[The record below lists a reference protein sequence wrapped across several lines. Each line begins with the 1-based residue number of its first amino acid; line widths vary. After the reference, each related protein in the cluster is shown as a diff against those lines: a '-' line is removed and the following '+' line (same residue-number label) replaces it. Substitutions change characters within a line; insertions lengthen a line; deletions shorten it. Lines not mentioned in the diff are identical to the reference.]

1 MALGSRLRFKIR
13 TRARRQVGEAT
24 TSRRPEVRA
33 LDRTR
38 RRDHGRDDD
47 ASCARRQGKR
57 RPLRGGPRRD
67 AVEGRGRTRQAP
79 QGHQV
84 GRRVRG
90 RAGAASR
97 RLRPRDA
104 QRLRARTR
112 GASLPSF
119 PSRDPTLTDPRSALA
134 APLASSLAGTHRA
147 QQTRAPGAETE
158 GDCARARVHRR
169 VRRRRQRRRRRLE
182 TPRTKAQGAPPAPS
196 PQIHPRDPRA
206 FLLRVRSPGR
216 ARRPR
221 PGAALAR
228 RPRRPRTREPPH
240 VRRVVR
246 ARGYH
251 PRAEDD
257 GSLRGMGIGR
267 GAGRHGARRLRGG
280 GVGTKRRREIRTE
293 TRQGRV
299 RQGVRAADD
308 EEEPERVFLPP

>member
-1 MALGSRLRFKIR
+1 MALGSRLRFKIL

-134 APLASSLAGTHRA
+134 APLASPLAGTHRA

-182 TPRTKAQGAPPAPS
+182 TPRTKAQGAPRPLAPNPPARPARVPS
-196 PQIHPRDPRA
+196 PST
-206 FLLRVRSPGR
+206 L
-216 ARRPR
+216 
-221 PGAALAR
+221 
-228 RPRRPRTREPPH
+228 PRTRATSSSRSCSRSTTPTTPH
-240 VRRVVR
+240 TRTTSR
-246 ARGYH
+246 AT
-251 PRAEDD
+251 
-257 GSLRGMGIGR
+257 R
-267 GAGRHGARRLRGG
+267 GASARVSPPGRR
-280 GVGTKRRREIRTE
+280 
-293 TRQGRV
+293 
-299 RQGVRAADD
+299 
-308 EEEPERVFLPP
+308 